1 MKPWTRGILTLAG
14 LPALALAADAGRTDD
29 AQLRSEMQS
38 ALERLADTGALGRLE
53 ADQGTA
59 MYLPATRTVS
69 LGIVLD
75 ASAAAG
81 PTVLAVSPD
90 DNGQRLGI
98 AVGDVLLAL
107 NGSAVARGADASAQ
121 LRSLLEALPDN
132 APLAVKVRRNGQ
144 ELALSGHL
152 FARHLPALRVTLG
165 GDTAMA
171 ANGTSTATGAVAA
184 TAATSAAGE
193 AGCGRISVFHIAPRS
208 KHLYPAK
215 VLSLDGHIPGPSS
228 QETWRVPAGPHT
240 LRVAEDIDS
249 YDLPVV
255 YDHDRRDKE
264 KTLLIDVRPGVTYM
278 VSSRL
283 NVELR
288 DKIRDGRYWDPV
300 VSKEIPEACP

>member
-1 MKPWTRGILTLAG
+1 MKPWTRGLLTLAG
-14 LPALALAADAGRTDD
+14 LPALALAGDAGRTDD

-38 ALERLADTGALGRLE
+38 ALERLSDTGALGRLE

-98 AVGDVLLAL
+98 AVGDVLIAV
-107 NGSAVARGADASAQ
+107 NGTSVVRGAEASAQ
-121 LRSLLEALPDN
+121 LRSLLEALPDD
-132 APLAVKVRRNGQ
+132 APLAVKVRRKGQ
-144 ELALSGHL
+144 ELALAGRL

-171 ANGTSTATGAVAA
+171 ANGAAGAVAA
-184 TAATSAAGE
+184 TTAAAPSE

-228 QETWRVPAGPHT
+228 QETWRVPVGPHT
-240 LRVAEDIDS
+240 LRVSEDIDS

-278 VSSRL
+278 VSARL